1 MLGDDGNLFHV
12 LLLFHHLHLR
22 IFKEH
27 LNIRNVAM
35 ELFYYRRLDIYRDAK
50 QLAININEVL
60 KSFPKEERYALTN
73 QLQHASTSVMFNI
86 AEGFGRYSS
95 KERTHFLDIAN
106 GSLMEV
112 SSQIELA
119 EAYHYISTIQRE
131 DFDSQIL
138 SIVKQIAGLR
148 RSLLQSSN
156 SSSLISK

>member
-1 MLGDDGNLFHV
+1 
-12 LLLFHHLHLR
+12 
-22 IFKEH
+22 
-27 LNIRNVAM
+27 M
-35 ELFYYRRLDIYRDAK
+35 ELFYYRRLDVYKDAK
-50 QLAININEVL
+50 QLAVNINEVL
-60 KSFPKEERYALTN
+60 KSFPKEERYALTS
-73 QLQHASTSVMFNI
+73 QLQRASTSVMFNI

-148 RSLLQSSN
+148 RSLL
-156 SSSLISK
+156 